1 MTYYTEVSGRQCT
14 DFKTLHQASIDDRGL
29 FWSSIWDF
37 FKVIGDKGERSL
49 IEDHMPGASFF
60 PDAKLNFAENLLRP
74 SNNNDAIVFRSE
86 DKVERRMSRSEL
98 SDLVSRAQQWLIKM
112 GIKEGDRVAAILP
125 NMPESI
131 AMMLATAS
139 IGAIWSSC
147 SSDFGP
153 RGVLDRFG
161 QITPKILISCDGYY

>member
-1 MTYYTEVSGRQCT
+1 
-14 DFKTLHQASIDDRGL
+14 LHQASIDDRGL

-60 PDAKLNFAENLLRP
+60 PDAKLNFAENLLRS
-74 SNNNDAIVFRSE
+74 SNNTDAIVFRSE
-86 DKVERRMSRSEL
+86 DKVEKRMSRSEL
-98 SDLVSRAQQWLIKM
+98 SDLVSRVQQWLIRM

-131 AMMLATAS
+131 AMMLATVS

-147 SSDFGP
+147 SPDFGP
-153 RGVLDRFG
+153 RGVFDRFG
-161 QITPKILISCDGYY
+161 QITPKILISCDGSIIMEKPLVYRRS